1 MFIFNETHTRLINL
15 NMVEQIKVG
24 CCPSGDA
31 LLDSEEQTAWI
42 ELIFTDGSP
51 CKVVEFDRKSHALQA
66 IKWIRDNIRERI
78 ETIDMQDMK
87 KFIES
92 Y

>member
-31 LLDSEEQTAWI
+31 LLNSEEQTAWI

-51 CKVVEFDRKSHALQA
+51 CKVVEFDRRSNALRVLEM
-66 IKWIRDNIRERI
+66 IKDRIRNHD
-78 ETIDMQDMK
+78 ETIDMLNLK
-87 KFIES
+87 SIVES
-92 Y
+92 I